1 MEQVV
6 LLPGLMCDER
16 LFGPIIKPLKKSY
29 RVHTPVMDR
38 FKSMDE
44 MANFV
49 LNSISGSFHTLGLSM
64 GGIIAMTL
72 AINDP
77 SRVKSMILMDTSP
90 HSDSARKQASRDIQI
105 KSISETKDLERLVA
119 EELKPNYVYNE
130 LTNQHVLDLCM
141 QMALDLGIEVF
152 ANQCLALRN
161 RQSLTNLLS
170 QINCRTLVLC
180 GEHDKLCPVSV
191 HEEMVNYISNST
203 LSVIPNCGHL
213 PILEEPEICIKEIAS
228 FLNLGLDEC
237 RV

>member
-1 MEQVV
+1 
-6 LLPGLMCDER
+6 
-16 LFGPIIKPLKKSY
+16 
-29 RVHTPVMDR
+29 
-38 FKSMDE
+38 
-44 MANFV
+44 
-49 LNSISGSFHTLGLSM
+49 
-64 GGIIAMTL
+64 
-72 AINDP
+72 
-77 SRVKSMILMDTSP
+77 MILMDTSP
-90 HSDSARKQASRDIQI
+90 HSDSARKQATRDIQI

-152 ANQCLALRN
+152 VNQCLALRN
-161 RQSLTNLLS
+161 RQSLTSSLS
-170 QINCRTLVLC
+170 QIKCKTLVLC

-191 HEEMVNYISNST
+191 HEEMVTYISNST

>member
-1 MEQVV
+1 
-6 LLPGLMCDER
+6 
-16 LFGPIIKPLKKSY
+16 
-29 RVHTPVMDR
+29 
-38 FKSMDE
+38 
-44 MANFV
+44 
-49 LNSISGSFHTLGLSM
+49 M

-90 HSDSARKQASRDIQI
+90 HSDSARKQATRDIQI

-152 ANQCLALRN
+152 GNQCLALRN

-170 QINCRTLVLC
+170 QINCRTLVS
-180 GEHDKLCPVSV
+180 VSYT
-191 HEEMVNYISNST
+191 HLT
-203 LSVIPNCGHL
+203 LPT
-213 PILEEPEICIKEIAS
+213 IL
-228 FLNLGLDEC
+228 L
-237 RV
+237 V

>member
-16 LFGPIIKPLKKSY
+16 LFGPIIKPLKKNY

-38 FKSMDE
+38 FKSMNE

-49 LNSISGSFHTLGLSM
+49 LNSISGSFHTVGLSM
-64 GGIIAMTL
+64 GGIIAMAL

-90 HSDSARKQASRDIQI
+90 HSDSARKQATRDIQI
-105 KSISETKDLERLVA
+105 KSLSETKDLERLVA

-152 ANQCLALRN
+152 VNQCLALRN

-170 QINCRTLVLC
+170 QINCRTLILC
-180 GEHDKLCPVSV
+180 GEHDKLCPVTV
-191 HEEMVNYISNST
+191 HKEIEAKISNAE
-203 LSVIPNCGHL
+203 LSIIPNCGHL
-213 PILEEPEICIKEIAS
+213 PILEKPKLSTEKILA
-228 FLNLGLDEC
+228 FLGEGRNEC